1 MATTAMLE
9 DIVAQLGVTM
19 RELAETHKETERSM
33 AKSREETE
41 RAMVKIREEAERSM
55 AKSREVTEQSMA
67 KSRENMERSMAK
79 SREETERA
87 MVKIREEAE
96 RSIAKSREETERI
109 FKAEINGLNETVDKW
124 IGYTGHSIGH
134 IVELILVPSIKKKM
148 NECGHDFDTLE
159 PRKQYYR
166 KDGNIFM
173 KIDLFLENDEEVMT
187 IEVKSR
193 LTVSA
198 VEKLLKQM
206 QLLRK
211 HKSEKLTGKTI
222 LAAVAGLS
230 IDEDAREMASRLGM
244 YVIEMVEDTKNITVT
259 KPVGGLGKW

>member
-1 MATTAMLE
+1 MTTMAMLE

-19 RELAETHKETERSM
+19 KELAETHKETERSM
-33 AKSREETE
+33 AKSREEAE
-41 RAMVKIREEAERSM
+41 RA
-55 AKSREVTEQSMA
+55 
-67 KSRENMERSMAK
+67 MAK

-87 MVKIREEAE
+87 MVKIREETE
-96 RSIAKSREETERI
+96 RSMAKSHEEMERSMAKSREETERI
-109 FKAEINGLNETVDKW
+109 LTAKINGLNETVDKW

-134 IVELILVPSIKKKM
+134 IVEMVLIPGIKKKM
-148 NECGHDFDTLE
+148 NECGHDFYTLE

-173 KIDLFLENDEEVMT
+173 KFDLFLENDEEVMA
-187 IEVKSR
+187 IEVKTR
-193 LTVSA
+193 LSVSA
-198 VEKLLKQM
+198 VENLLKQL

-211 HKSEKLTGKTI
+211 HKSEKLNDKTI

-230 IDEDAREMASRLGM
+230 IDRDAREMALRLGM
-244 YVIEMVEDTKNITVT
+244 YVIEMVEDTKNITVI